1 MKRQK
6 DQQLH
11 HISIQDL
18 PDLTPSDELIKYS
31 DEELVIV
38 DDLREIP
45 TLNSKIAFNVV
56 AVCVSGRLHMDVS
69 GKTTKVA
76 AGQIFICHSHAT
88 LSNFMLSP
96 DFECKMMCISDRLLR
111 SILSSQMQIWT
122 KMLYKQTCCILNADI
137 ERFTIYNELRYRW
150 HHEESPFKREILF
163 SLLRAVLLEI
173 CEDMLITEQTEQP
186 KTEKSHGYS
195 RMEDLFQRFLENIA
209 RQRVKKLPV
218 STYAEELYITPKY
231 LSTVCHTV
239 SGKAP
244 LEWISEYV
252 VQDIIYYLK
261 NTNLTANQISIE
273 LGFSNASFFGKY
285 VREHLGTSPNE
296 YRKNFLGVS
305 VDSV

>member
-1 MKRQK
+1 MKRQNE
-6 DQQLH
+6 QPLH

-18 PDLTPSDELIKYS
+18 PDLSPSDDLIKYS

-45 TLNSKIAFNVV
+45 DLNSKIAFNVV
-56 AVCVSGRLHMDVS
+56 AVCVSGRLQVDVS
-69 GKTTKVA
+69 GKTTQVE
-76 AGQIFICHSHAT
+76 AGQMFICHSHAT

-122 KMLYKQTCCILNADI
+122 KMLYKQTCCILNVDT
-137 ERFTIYNELRYRW
+137 ERFTIYGELRYRW
-150 HHEESPFKREILF
+150 LHEASPFKREILS

-173 CEDMLITEQTEQP
+173 CEDMLIIEQAEQP
-186 KTEKSHGYS
+186 EKKHVHGYS
-195 RMEDLFQRFLENIA
+195 RMEDIFQHFLENIA
-209 RQRVKKLPV
+209 RRRIKKLSV
-218 STYAEELYITPKY
+218 STYADELYITPKY

-252 VQDIIYYLK
+252 LQDVVYYLK
-261 NTNLTANQISIE
+261 NTNLTASQISNE

-285 VREHLGTSPNE
+285 VREHLGASPNE
-296 YRKNFLGVS
+296 YRKKL
-305 VDSV
+305 

>member
-1 MKRQK
+1 MKRQNE
-6 DQQLH
+6 QPLH

-18 PDLTPSDELIKYS
+18 PDLSPSDDLIKYS

-45 TLNSKIAFNVV
+45 ALNSKIAFNVV

-69 GKTTKVA
+69 GKTTQVE

-111 SILSSQMQIWT
+111 NILSSQMQIWT
-122 KMLYKQTCCILNADI
+122 KMLYKQTCCILNVDI

-150 HHEESPFKREILF
+150 LHEDSPFKREILF

-173 CEDMLITEQTEQP
+173 SENMLILEQTEHP
-186 KTEKSHGYS
+186 EKKHVNGYS
-195 RMEDLFQRFLENIA
+195 RMEDIFQRFLENIA
-209 RQRVKKLPV
+209 RRRIKKLSV
-218 STYAEELYITPKY
+218 STYADELFITPKY

-252 VQDIIYYLK
+252 LQDVIYYLK
-261 NTNLTANQISIE
+261 NTNLTASQISNE
-273 LGFSNASFFGKY
+273 LGFCNSSFFGKY

-296 YRKNFLGVS
+296 YRKKL
-305 VDSV
+305 